1 MNNKN
6 RISRIFITVISVI
19 IVICMFTGCSNES
32 NSEQIKENSSSIET
46 VQDYSIETRYGKMY
60 FPEKWQTYIDVQ
72 INENDPYTVQF
83 FATLDNEVKAR
94 LFNIVFGGSEGVYVG
109 KLIDSEGAIIDVHIV
124 MNELSGDEDY
134 TEEQSNLIIAIQEDV
149 NHIIS
154 KMPII
159 KEEHKKEN
167 DVESSLETPF
177 ISLQYPEKWKDV
189 IRVNHIQG
197 DEYTVE
203 FFGKIGDYEEIH
215 LFDISFGEETGNSIG
230 SIKCKDGSI
239 KNINV
244 ITYDIDFSD
253 EWVEDR
259 KNEIYSMAEDINI
272 ILQNIMENDSFVK

>member
-1 MNNKN
+1 MNIKNK
-6 RISRIFITVISVI
+6 ISRIFITVISVI
-19 IVICMFTGCSNES
+19 IVICIFTGCSNES
-32 NSEQIKENSSSIET
+32 NSEQIKENSSSIEN
-46 VQDYSIETRYGKMY
+46 VQDYSIETRYGKLY

-72 INENDPYTVQF
+72 INENDPYTVHF

-109 KLIDSEGAIIDVHIV
+109 KIIDSEGAIIDVHIV

-134 TEEQSNLIIAIQEDV
+134 TKEQANLIIAIQEDV

-177 ISLQYPEKWKDV
+177 ITLQYPEKWKDV
-189 IRVNHIQG
+189 IRVNHIEG

-203 FFGKIGDYEEIH
+203 FFGKIGDSEEIH
-215 LFDISFGEETGNSIG
+215 LFDISFGEETANSIG
-230 SIKCKDGSI
+230 SIKCKDGSV
-239 KNINV
+239 KSINV
-244 ITYDIDFSD
+244 VTYDFDFSD
-253 EWVEDR
+253 EWVEER